1 MKKKGISLIVLIVTI
16 IVIIILATVVV
27 LTITNNNPI
36 DNAKKATIL
45 NDIATLKDGIEMQKV
60 NIGYKEG
67 KTNLN
72 LFGSIEEILGDGYK
86 AYSKK
91 YAIEANKLVYKDK
104 AFSAKE
110 ISILEQNGVEKESK
124 YITIV
129 NDSTKE
135 KEENKNNERMV
146 TLKQF
151 QEKITNK
158 EFSETGYNRAYITE
172 DIDVGA
178 KWDEN
183 GTLIS
188 GEAWTPITSIPKGTT
203 LDGDNHRIKGIY
215 INANSSQEK
224 MAFIKENYGII
235 KNIVID
241 KDCYF
246 VTTSSSFA
254 SLLVYNRD
262 NAKVINCINYA
273 NVTAINETTTK
284 WYINWHI
291 SGLVSHNLSIIKD
304 CENYGE
310 VYAKVG
316 GYSVA
321 GVCAAIDSKNSLIS
335 GCKNYG
341 KVTGCGYDIGGVCGQ
356 GAFNGSG
363 SFGTIKSCINYG
375 EVSGGW
381 KIAGIISRGY
391 GKLNECANY
400 GVIKGEHS
408 GAGIINESLENTDIS
423 NCYNFGDL
431 YATISYLEAYGK
443 PYGGVVCNNMGKI
456 SNSYN
461 IGKCYLKKEYKG
473 CQLFYTNTGEVEN
486 SYYLNET
493 LNDGTILT
501 EEFMKSDNFLNM
513 LGGEYV
519 KDNSGKNN
527 GYPMLKWQK

>member
-16 IVIIILATVVV
+16 IVMIILAAVVV

-45 NDIATLKDGIEMQKV
+45 NDIATLKDGIEIQKL

-67 KTNLN
+67 KTNVN
-72 LFGSIEEILGDGYK
+72 LFGSIEGVLGDDYK

-91 YAIEANKLVYKDK
+91 YAIESSKLVYKDK
-104 AFSAKE
+104 VFSEKE
-110 ISILEQNGVEKESK
+110 ISILEENGVEKESK

-135 KEENKNNERMV
+135 KQENKNNERMV

-203 LDGDNHRIKGIY
+203 LDGDNHKVKGIY
-215 INANSSQEK
+215 INANTSQRE

-235 KNIVID
+235 ENLTID

-246 VTTSSSFA
+246 VTTSGSFA
-254 SLLVYNRD
+254 PLLVYNRD

-273 NVTAINETTTK
+273 NVTAKNETTTR
-284 WYINWHI
+284 WDINWHI

-304 CENYGE
+304 CQNYGE
-310 VYAKVG
+310 VYTKVG

-321 GVCAAIDSKNSLIS
+321 GVCAAIDSKNSSIS

-341 KVTGCGYDIGGVCGQ
+341 KVTGNGYGVGGVCGQ
-356 GAFNGSG
+356 GASNGAA
-363 SFGTIKSCINYG
+363 SFGTIKNCINYG
-375 EVSGGW
+375 EIDCKWGGAGIIFSGYGIIDSCVNYG
-381 KIAGIISRGY
+381 KIDANYQNAGIISVPRDAV
-391 GKLNECANY
+391 N
-400 GVIKGEHS
+400 V
-408 GAGIINESLENTDIS
+408 IS
-423 NCYNFGDL
+423 NCYNLGEV
-431 YATISYLEAYGK
+431 YSIGT
-443 PYGGVVCNNMGKI
+443 PYGGITGKNIGKI

-461 IGKCYLKKEYKG
+461 IGKCYLKKKYQG
-473 CQLFYTNTGEVEN
+473 CELFYDNIGEVEN

-493 LNDGTILT
+493 LDDGTIFT

-513 LGGEYV
+513 LGSEYV

>member
-16 IVIIILATVVV
+16 IVMIILATVVV

-158 EFSETGYNRAYITE
+158 EFSETGYNKAYITE
-172 DIDVGA
+172 DIDVGV

-215 INANSSQEK
+215 INTSKQYQ
-224 MAFIKENYGII
+224 AFILNNYGTI

-246 VTTSSSFA
+246 VTTSSHLA
-254 SLLVYNRD
+254 SLLVYNKD

-273 NVTAINETTTK
+273 NVTAINETPEK
-284 WYINWHI
+284 MAVNWYI
-291 SGLVSHNLSIIKD
+291 SGLVSINSSIIKD

-310 VYAKVG
+310 VNAKGG
-316 GYSVA
+316 GYVVA
-321 GVCAAIDSKNSLIS
+321 GVCAAIETKNSLIS

-341 KVTGCGYDIGGVCGQ
+341 KVTGRGYGIGGVCGQ
-356 GAFNGSG
+356 GSSSGTG
-363 SFGTIKSCINYG
+363 SFGIIKNCINYG
-375 EVSGGW
+375 EVSGSW
-381 KIAGIISRGY
+381 SIAGIISRGD
-391 GKLNECANY
+391 GKLSECANY
-400 GVIKGEHS
+400 GVIKS
-408 GAGIINESLENTDIS
+408 GNNSAGIIYSSLENTDIS

-431 YATISYLEAYGK
+431 YTTSYVEVYGK
-443 PYGGVVCNNMGKI
+443 PYGGIVCNNMGKI

-461 IGKCYLKKEYKG
+461 VGKCYLSNKYKG

-493 LNDGTILT
+493 LDDGTILT

-513 LGGEYV
+513 LGSEYV

>member
-1 MKKKGISLIVLIVTI
+1 MKKRGISLIVLIVTI
-16 IVIIILATVVV
+16 IVIIILAAVVV

-45 NDIATLKDGIEMQKV
+45 NDIATLKDKIEIQKL

-72 LFGSIEEILGDGYK
+72 LFGSIEEILGDDYK

-91 YAIEANKLVYKDK
+91 YSIEANKLVYKDK

-110 ISILEQNGVEKESK
+110 ISILEENGVEKESK

-203 LDGDNHRIKGIY
+203 LDGDNHKIKGIY
-215 INANSSQEK
+215 INANTSQRE

-235 KNIVID
+235 ENLTID

-246 VTTSSSFA
+246 VTTSVFFA
-254 SLLVYNRD
+254 PLLVYNKD
-262 NAKVINCINYA
+262 KGQVINCINYA
-273 NVTAINETTTK
+273 NVTAKNETTTRGD
-284 WYINWHI
+284 INWNI
-291 SGLVSHNLSIIKD
+291 SGLVSINSSIIKD

-316 GYSVA
+316 GYGVA

-341 KVTGCGYDIGGVCGQ
+341 KVTGKGYGIGGVCGQ
-356 GAFNGSG
+356 GASNGTG
-363 SFGTIKSCINYG
+363 SFGIIKNCINYG
-375 EVSGGW
+375 EVSGSW
-381 KIAGIISRGY
+381 NIAGIISKGD
-391 GKLNECANY
+391 GKLSECANY
-400 GVIKGEHS
+400 GVIKS
-408 GAGIINESLENTDIS
+408 GNNSAGIIYSSLENTDIS

-431 YATISYLEAYGK
+431 YTNSYIEVYGK
-443 PYGGVVCNNMGKI
+443 PYGGIVCNNMGKI

-461 IGKCYLKKEYKG
+461 VGKCYLSNKYKG

-493 LNDGTILT
+493 LDDGTILT

-513 LGGEYV
+513 LGSEYV
-519 KDNSGKNN
+519 KDSSGKNN

>member
-16 IVIIILATVVV
+16 IVMIILAAVVV

-45 NDIATLKDGIEMQKV
+45 NDIATLKDGIEIQKL

-67 KTNLN
+67 KTNVN
-72 LFGSIEEILGDGYK
+72 LFGSIEEVLGDDYK

-104 AFSAKE
+104 AFSEKE
-110 ISILEQNGVEKESK
+110 ISILEENGVEKESK

-188 GEAWTPITSIPKGTT
+188 GEAWTPITSIPKGTS
-203 LDGDNHRIKGIY
+203 LDGDNHKIKGIY
-215 INANSSQEK
+215 INANTSQRE

-235 KNIVID
+235 ENLTID

-246 VTTSSSFA
+246 VTTSGSFA

-262 NAKVINCINYA
+262 NAKVINF
-273 NVTAINETTTK
+273 
-284 WYINWHI
+284 
-291 SGLVSHNLSIIKD
+291 S
-304 CENYGE
+304 
-310 VYAKVG
+310 
-316 GYSVA
+316 
-321 GVCAAIDSKNSLIS
+321 
-335 GCKNYG
+335 
-341 KVTGCGYDIGGVCGQ
+341 
-356 GAFNGSG
+356 
-363 SFGTIKSCINYG
+363 
-375 EVSGGW
+375 
-381 KIAGIISRGY
+381 
-391 GKLNECANY
+391 
-400 GVIKGEHS
+400 
-408 GAGIINESLENTDIS
+408 
-423 NCYNFGDL
+423 
-431 YATISYLEAYGK
+431 
-443 PYGGVVCNNMGKI
+443 
-456 SNSYN
+456 
-461 IGKCYLKKEYKG
+461 
-473 CQLFYTNTGEVEN
+473 
-486 SYYLNET
+486 
-493 LNDGTILT
+493 
-501 EEFMKSDNFLNM
+501 
-513 LGGEYV
+513 
-519 KDNSGKNN
+519 
-527 GYPMLKWQK
+527 

>member
-16 IVIIILATVVV
+16 IVMIILAAVVV

-45 NDIATLKDGIEMQKV
+45 NDIATLKDGIEIQKV

-67 KTNLN
+67 KTNVN
-72 LFGSIEEILGDGYK
+72 LFGSVEEILGDGYK

-110 ISILEQNGVEKESK
+110 ISILEENGVEKESK

-158 EFSETGYNRAYITE
+158 EFSETGYNKAYITE

-215 INANSSQEK
+215 INASSTQKE
-224 MAFIKENYGII
+224 MGLIKENYGII
-235 KNIVID
+235 KSLIID

-246 VTTSSSFA
+246 VTASRSFG

-262 NAKVINCINYA
+262 NAKVINCVNYA
-273 NVTAINETTTK
+273 NVTAKYETTTSSNL
-284 WYINWHI
+284 NWDI
-291 SGLVSHNLSIIKD
+291 SGLVSHNSSTIKD

-310 VYAKVG
+310 VYAKDK

-321 GVCAAIDSKNSLIS
+321 GICAGIESKNSLVS

-341 KVTGCGYDIGGVCGQ
+341 KITGYGYGVGGVCGQ
-356 GAFNGSG
+356 GGSKGSG
-363 SFGTIKSCINYG
+363 SFGIIEKSVNYG
-375 EVSGGW
+375 EVSSGW
-381 KIAGIISRGY
+381 RIAGIISRGY
-391 GKLNECANY
+391 GKLSECANY
-400 GVIKGEHS
+400 GVIKSNCS
-408 GAGIINESLENTDIS
+408 GAGIINESLENTYII

-431 YATISYLEAYGK
+431 YTNRYIEAYGK
-443 PYGGVVCNNMGKI
+443 PYGGIVCNNMGKI

-461 IGKCYLKKEYKG
+461 VGKCYLENEYKG

-493 LNDGTILT
+493 LDDGTILT

-513 LGGEYV
+513 LGSEYV

>member
-1 MKKKGISLIVLIVTI
+1 MKKRGISLIVLIVTI
-16 IVIIILATVVV
+16 IVIIILAAVVV

-67 KTNLN
+67 KTNVN
-72 LFGSIEEILGDGYK
+72 LFGGLEEILGDGYK

-110 ISILEQNGVEKESK
+110 ISILEENGVEKESK

-188 GEAWTPITSIPKGTT
+188 GEAWTPITSIPKGTI
-203 LDGDNHRIKGIY
+203 LDGDSHRIKGIY

-224 MAFIKENYGII
+224 MAFIKENYGTI
-235 KNIVID
+235 KNLTID

-246 VTTSSSFA
+246 ITTSGSFA

-273 NVTAINETTTK
+273 NVIAVNETTTK

-310 VYAKVG
+310 VYAKDG

-321 GVCAAIDSKNSLIS
+321 GVCAATGTKNSLIS

-341 KVTGCGYDIGGVCGQ
+341 KVTGRGYGIGGVCGQ
-356 GAFNGSG
+356 GISGGDG

-375 EVSGGW
+375 EVSSGW
-381 KIAGIISRGY
+381 SVAGIIFKGY
-391 GKLNECANY
+391 GNLSECANY
-400 GVIKGEHS
+400 GVLKGNNS
-408 GAGIINESLENTDIS
+408 GAGIINESLENTYIS

-431 YATISYLEAYGK
+431 YTNYYVEVYGK
-443 PYGGVVCNNMGKI
+443 PYGGIVCNNMGKI

-461 IGKCYLKKEYKG
+461 VGKCYLSNKYKG

-493 LNDGTILT
+493 LDDGTILT
-501 EEFMKSDNFLNM
+501 EEFMKSDKFLNM
-513 LGGEYV
+513 LGSEYV

>member
-1 MKKKGISLIVLIVTI
+1 MKKRGISLIVLIVTI
-16 IVIIILATVVV
+16 IVIIILAAVVV

-45 NDIATLKDGIEMQKV
+45 NDIATLKDGIEIQKV

-72 LFGSIEEILGDGYK
+72 LFGSIEEILGDDNK

-91 YAIEANKLVYKDK
+91 YSIEANKLVYKDK

-110 ISILEQNGVEKESK
+110 ISILEENGVEKESK

-215 INANSSQEK
+215 INANTSQRE

-235 KNIVID
+235 ENLTID

-246 VTTSSSFA
+246 VTTSGTFC

-262 NAKVINCINYA
+262 NGQVINCVNYA
-273 NVTAINETTTK
+273 NVTAKNETTTRLD
-284 WYINWHI
+284 INWNI
-291 SGLVSHNLSIIKD
+291 SGLVSINSSIIKD

-310 VYAKVG
+310 VYAKDG
-316 GYSVA
+316 GYTVA
-321 GVCAAIDSKNSLIS
+321 GVCSAIDSKNSLIS

-341 KVTGCGYDIGGVCGQ
+341 KVTGKGYGIGGVCGQ
-356 GAFNGSG
+356 SASSDG

-375 EVSGGW
+375 EVSSGW
-381 KIAGIISRGY
+381 SVAGIIFKGY
-391 GKLNECANY
+391 GKLSECANY
-400 GVIKGEHS
+400 GVLKGKNS
-408 GAGIINESLENTDIS
+408 GAGIINESLGNTDIS

-431 YATISYLEAYGK
+431 YTNLYIEVYGK
-443 PYGGVVCNNMGKI
+443 PYGGIVCNNMGKI

-461 IGKCYLKKEYKG
+461 VGKCYLSNKYKG
-473 CQLFYTNTGEVEN
+473 CQLFYDNTGEVEN

-493 LNDGTILT
+493 LDDGTILT

-513 LGGEYV
+513 LGSEYV
-519 KDNSGKNN
+519 KDSSGKNN

>member
-16 IVIIILATVVV
+16 IVMIILAAVVV

-45 NDIATLKDGIEMQKV
+45 NDIATLKDEIEIQKV

-67 KTNLN
+67 KTNVN
-72 LFGSIEEILGDGYK
+72 LFGSIEEVLGDDYK

-91 YAIEANKLVYKDK
+91 YAIESSKLVYKDK
-104 AFSAKE
+104 AFSEKE
-110 ISILEQNGVEKESK
+110 ISILEENGVEKESK

-188 GEAWTPITSIPKGTT
+188 GEAWTPITSIPKGTS
-203 LDGDNHRIKGIY
+203 LDGDNHKIKGIY
-215 INANSSQEK
+215 INANTSQRE

-235 KNIVID
+235 ENLTID

-246 VTTSSSFA
+246 VTTSVSFA
-254 SLLVYNRD
+254 PLLVYNRD

-273 NVTAINETTTK
+273 NVTAKNETTTR
-284 WYINWHI
+284 WDINWQI

-310 VYAKVG
+310 VDAKVG
-316 GYSVA
+316 GYGVA
-321 GVCAAIDSKNSLIS
+321 GVCAAIESKNSLIS

-341 KVTGCGYDIGGVCGQ
+341 KVTGCGYGIGGVCGQ
-356 GAFNGSG
+356 GAQNGAG
-363 SFGTIKSCINYG
+363 SFGTIKNCINYG
-375 EVSGGW
+375 EVSGSW
-381 KIAGIISRGY
+381 KLAGIVSRGN
-391 GKLNECANY
+391 GKLSECANY
-400 GVIKGEHS
+400 GIIKGNNGS
-408 GAGIINESLENTDIS
+408 AGIINESFENTDIS

-431 YATISYLEAYGK
+431 YTNYYIDVYGK
-443 PYGGVVCNNMGKI
+443 PYGGIVCNNMGKI

-461 IGKCYLKKEYKG
+461 VGKCYLKKEYKG

-493 LNDGTILT
+493 LDDGTILT

-513 LGGEYV
+513 LGSEYV

>member
-1 MKKKGISLIVLIVTI
+1 MKKRGISLIVLIVTI
-16 IVIIILATVVV
+16 IVMIILATVVV

-67 KTNLN
+67 KTNVN
-72 LFGSIEEILGDGYK
+72 LFGGLEEILGDGYK

-110 ISILEQNGVEKESK
+110 ISILEENGVEKESK

-215 INANSSQEK
+215 INTSNQDQAFQ
-224 MAFIKENYGII
+224 AFILNNCGTI

-246 VTTSSSFA
+246 VTTSSYFA
-254 SLLVYNRD
+254 SLLVYNKD
-262 NAKVINCINYA
+262 KGQVINCINYA
-273 NVTAINETTTK
+273 NVTAINETPEK
-284 WYINWHI
+284 PDVNWCI
-291 SGLVSHNLSIIKD
+291 SGLVSSNLSIIKN

-310 VYAKVG
+310 VNAKGG
-316 GYSVA
+316 GYGVA
-321 GVCAAIDSKNSLIS
+321 GVCAYIGSENSLIS

-341 KVTGCGYDIGGVCGQ
+341 KVTGSGYGISGVCGQ
-356 GAFNGSG
+356 GAYGTG

-391 GKLNECANY
+391 GKLSECANY
-400 GVIKGEHS
+400 GVIKSEHS
-408 GAGIINESLENTDIS
+408 GAGIINESLENTYIS

-431 YATISYLEAYGK
+431 YTTNRYIESYGK
-443 PYGGVVCNNMGKI
+443 PYGGIVCNNIGKI

-461 IGKCYLKKEYKG
+461 VGKCYLKKEYKG

-493 LNDGTILT
+493 LDDGTILT
-501 EEFMKSDNFLNM
+501 EEFMKSDKFLNM
-513 LGGEYV
+513 LGSEYV

>member
-1 MKKKGISLIVLIVTI
+1 MKKSGISLIVLIVTI
-16 IVIIILATVVV
+16 IVMIILATVVV

-45 NDIATLKDGIEMQKV
+45 NDIATLKDAIEMQKV
-60 NIGYKEG
+60 NMGYKEG
-67 KTNLN
+67 KTNVN
-72 LFGSIEEILGDGYK
+72 LFGGLEEILGDGYK

-91 YAIEANKLVYKDK
+91 YAIESNKLVYKDK
-104 AFSAKE
+104 AFSQKE

-135 KEENKNNERMV
+135 KEENRNNERMV

-203 LDGDNHRIKGIY
+203 LDGDNHNIKGIY

-246 VTTSSSFA
+246 VTTSAYFA
-254 SLLVYNRD
+254 PLLVYNRD

-273 NVTAINETTTK
+273 NVTAINETPAK
-284 WYINWHI
+284 QDVNWYI
-291 SGLVSHNLSIIKD
+291 SGLVSINSSIIKD

-310 VYAKVG
+310 VNAKGG
-316 GYSVA
+316 GYVVA
-321 GVCAAIDSKNSLIS
+321 GVCAYIDSKNSLIS

-341 KVTGCGYDIGGVCGQ
+341 KVTGRGYGIGGVCGQ
-356 GAFNGSG
+356 GSSSGTG
-363 SFGTIKSCINYG
+363 SFGIIKNCINYG
-375 EVSGGW
+375 EVSGSW
-381 KIAGIISRGY
+381 SIAGIISRGY
-391 GKLNECANY
+391 GKLSECANY
-400 GVIKGEHS
+400 GVIKGGNNS
-408 GAGIINESLENTDIS
+408 AGIIYSSLENTDIS

-431 YATISYLEAYGK
+431 YTTSYVEVYGK
-443 PYGGVVCNNMGKI
+443 PYGGIVCNNIGKI

-461 IGKCYLKKEYKG
+461 VGKCYLKKEYKG

-493 LNDGTILT
+493 LDDGTILT

-513 LGGEYV
+513 LGSEYV